1 MTPQLQFF
9 MILGA
14 VALLLIIFLFL
25 KRGLMSVKY
34 SLLWLALAVGLV
46 VFALFPYVVYVLRD
60 LLDIEMPVN
69 LVFLLMFCFV
79 LVVLLSLSIAI
90 SQLADKCKRL
100 TQVNAILEKRVRDL
114 EQQQKH

>member
-14 VALLLIIFLFL
+14 VALLVIIFAFL

-46 VFALFPYVVYVLRD
+46 IFALL
-60 LLDIEMPVN
+60 
-69 LVFLLMFCFV
+69 
-79 LVVLLSLSIAI
+79 
-90 SQLADKCKRL
+90 
-100 TQVNAILEKRVRDL
+100 
-114 EQQQKH
+114 

>member
-1 MTPQLQFF
+1 MTAQLQFF

-14 VALLLIIFLFL
+14 VALLLIIFAFL

-46 VFALFPYVVYVLRD
+46 IFALFPYVVFVLRD

-69 LVFLLMFCFV
+69 LVFFLMVCCV

-90 SQLADKCKRL
+90 SQLAEKCKRL
-100 TQVNAILEKRVRDL
+100 PQANAILAKRVRDL
-114 EQQQKH
+114 EEKR